1 MKYSIF
7 NRLNRVRKSD
17 EMFTT
22 AKPVLEDCKPRN
34 DKPSVEHRTQIQLE
48 LQELRSLLLESKTLE
63 AQFTDLCEN
72 KESMSFQTGSMKTY
86 S

>member
-22 AKPVLEDCKPRN
+22 SKHVVESRMTSKDQ
-34 DKPSVEHRTQIQLE
+34 SSIEHRTDIQLE

-63 AQFTDLCEN
+63 AQFTDPCEN
-72 KESMSFQTGSMKTY
+72 KESMSFQAESMKTY